1 MKRKRKAQLVGF
13 SIRKFVGQKRSAIIK
28 GARKNLSPENRRL
41 DVGRVMDGLAAYVA
55 DVASDRPTYLARFF
69 ATWQAA
75 VNDIQGSAEKM
86 LAERSFVSVDPD
98 HGLNPYSIFFLS
110 VFARLMDNLTY
121 DEEAAL
127 RDVFVRMDGAWG
139 MYFSVIRMRWP
150 KLSGLVDRAEE
161 IREALQLEVRRL
173 FFGEV
178 VPALTV
184 RWSVAYSGLEKA
196 LELIG
201 KESKN
206 DFA

>member
-1 MKRKRKAQLVGF
+1 MKRKRKAHLVGF

-98 HGLNPYSIFFLS
+98 RGLNPYSIFFLS

-178 VPALTV
+178 VPTLTV